1 MFITPKGFSYESE
14 EELNYNILN
23 AVGLSTLQ
31 NGAVIDTEIGVPIM
45 FGGKTLKCNIDSRN
59 IHYAGEG
66 EVMLDIINNLK
77 MSITL
82 FGLLLDKTRVF
93 EDKEIYTYYTEEM
106 EVENGLKKTQLV
118 VMFED
123 KSTVASDFFYNK
135 SLAYIDTIFKLEEI
149 DVNLDNFDS
158 QPVVG

>member
-1 MFITPKGFSYESE
+1 
-14 EELNYNILN
+14 
-23 AVGLSTLQ
+23 
-31 NGAVIDTEIGVPIM
+31 
-45 FGGKTLKCNIDSRN
+45 
-59 IHYAGEG
+59 
-66 EVMLDIINNLK
+66 

-93 EDKEIYTYYTEEM
+93 EDKEVYTYYTEEM